1 MNKNE
6 GVGRKQNIFLIFM
19 CFWSVFP
26 APKPFQTEG
35 WEYDFGQKYSSS
47 GPRSFL
53 GYPENSRRI
62 SLEVYNSQLQDMQD
76 GRDSTEHTDSSRGA
90 SQSKLLWKHPIL
102 ETSHLLMSDK
112 KHSFHAW
119 ASEMSPASLKPL
131 LSVPEQENPST
142 LLSTAFQCQRSSEV
156 RNGPGSTACSAITA
170 CFSPVLHRAGHLS
183 TELCCSP
190 FRHHSLP
197 QCLSAG
203 STWDAPWDFLNR
215 HSPKCN

>member
-1 MNKNE
+1 
-6 GVGRKQNIFLIFM
+6 
-19 CFWSVFP
+19 
-26 APKPFQTEG
+26 
-35 WEYDFGQKYSSS
+35 
-47 GPRSFL
+47 
-53 GYPENSRRI
+53 
-62 SLEVYNSQLQDMQD
+62 MQD

-119 ASEMSPASLKPL
+119 ASETSPASLKPL

-197 QCLSAG
+197 PVPLCWQHVRCSLGFPEQALSQVQLAAN
-203 STWDAPWDFLNR
+203 TINVL
-215 HSPKCN
+215 